1 MAAAL
6 LVRLAA
12 TFHPQMDIIDLGF
25 HANRYTDV
33 VERGQ
38 LFLKV
43 RSAEW
48 GGRETTYS
56 PAAYLAMAP
65 LRSLVPDRHRLIR
78 LFTVLLETSRLLL
91 VFALARWASGSGRA
105 GLLAATLFVS
115 LPLAVL
121 VFSWGIT
128 SNLFGEWWATA
139 LLVTLAAGWERLRQP
154 VVAGVAVLAATLA
167 LLSHPGVLLLTGA
180 WLVVLVAGL
189 AGGLVWCWLRK
200 GRWHSREAARV
211 ATLAGIAVL
220 AAGLAFA
227 LFYRVDAATM
237 LTQGGS
243 TIAGRLGGAAAEEG
257 PRRWRVSGPVDDR
270 TLGLGA
276 RYVTEPAQVLPAG
289 LAGLA
294 REAWAYY
301 WLWPLPAAALGW
313 WALGGTARGR
323 HLRRL
328 TLAWAGVAALFWL
341 VGLLLNLYVRYLLF
355 LLPVVAVLA
364 GVGLDWLARR
374 GRAGS
379 LLVAVLLA
387 ATVAAGLW
395 LWHSRIVY
403 FFH

>member
-6 LVRLAA
+6 LVLLAA

-25 HANRYTDV
+25 HVNRYTDV

-78 LFTVLLETSRLLL
+78 IFTVLLETSRLLL

-154 VVAGVAVLAATLA
+154 AVAGVAVLAATLA

-180 WLVVLVAGL
+180 WLAVLVAGL
-189 AGGLVWCWLRK
+189 TGSLVWCRLRK
-200 GRWHSREAARV
+200 GRWHGGEAARV
-211 ATLAGIAVL
+211 ATLAGIALL

-227 LFYRVDAATM
+227 LF
-237 LTQGGS
+237 
-243 TIAGRLGGAAAEEG
+243 
-257 PRRWRVSGPVDDR
+257 
-270 TLGLGA
+270 
-276 RYVTEPAQVLPAG
+276 
-289 LAGLA
+289 
-294 REAWAYY
+294 
-301 WLWPLPAAALGW
+301 
-313 WALGGTARGR
+313 
-323 HLRRL
+323 
-328 TLAWAGVAALFWL
+328 
-341 VGLLLNLYVRYLLF
+341 
-355 LLPVVAVLA
+355 
-364 GVGLDWLARR
+364 
-374 GRAGS
+374 
-379 LLVAVLLA
+379 
-387 ATVAAGLW
+387 
-395 LWHSRIVY
+395 
-403 FFH
+403 